1 MTLMTLLAHS
11 AGSLCKSA
19 RPPSRRR
26 RAAATAPPHTQRVFF
41 PRFAAAHV
49 VYNDNALGCFRCRCC
64 CSKGLG
70 CCTHA
75 C

>member
-11 AGSLCKSA
+11 AGSLCNEC
-19 RPPSRRR
+19 PPAP
-26 RAAATAPPHTQRVFF
+26 AATTAPPTQRVFF

-64 CSKGLG
+64 CSQGLG